1 MKKFRLMLCSNVMGK
16 SVFALLR
23 TFVFLLPLALCSVSC
38 EGFDSEN
45 ILGNVIKPEG
55 DEGKRY
61 KYFFEENYIDSLD
74 AIYCDKG
81 YIALFGFEEVEV
93 APDCFSE
100 ERVVYIGKVENEE
113 FMTDD
118 AMVMVVDSTN
128 FPIRMAMK
136 DINAVF
142 SKVDDKYF
150 NCAIYTAQ
158 SGRWTELENLSYES
172 LPIEK
177 IPSATRALAI
187 GGYSEFGLDDA
198 LTAMSIVGNL
208 GTGFRSALKNDQ
220 IGVLKSN
227 LGVFGDLHEND
238 ELGLGIGLVTANGLP
253 GALLAIGGYL
263 SGKFDD
269 FVVKELGK
277 VRLAIEDLKRY
288 DGTTC
293 EIFFSISGLNEN
305 GQKNSEVGMMVY
317 NVDAMFYLDFLKS
330 ANYEDSKVM
339 KLPIGRYTVEIYV
352 KSTKYK
358 FIEYRVMYTFSMFEL
373 GIDHYTVASDS
384 KYSDGKVKF
393 DVEVFLSGDS
403 EELNKWISND
413 VEFGYYV
420 RHADVFDYKRVTNL
434 SAIFTSTPF
443 TCNLDVERE
452 GFFEE
457 NIDYTSF
464 EARAVD
470 YTIGAYAVVDGNI
483 LTFDEQE
490 MELVYDEH
498 PEVYSGESSSVSDTE
513 ATVSCEYDNCM
524 FWNVLRGVEYF
535 TDSKSES
542 ILLDATE
549 EDGECDFHLDGLIPN
564 TTYKYRAYYEV
575 NGTKSYGETKSFK
588 TEGGESCTDA
598 NHVHAVDLGL
608 SVKWACCNVGASV
621 PEGYGGYYAWGE
633 TEEKENY
640 DVDTYKYYDNSKH
653 SWINIGSNISG
664 TQYDVAHVK
673 WGGSWRMPTRDEIY
687 ELVYICTWKWT
698 TLNGVNG
705 QLVTGPNGNSIFLP
719 AAGYRYGT
727 DLNRRGSYGYFW
739 SATLYEVG
747 SYDAY
752 YLYFDSGYSYWYYW
766 YRRYYGRTV
775 RPVTE

>member
-1 MKKFRLMLCSNVMGK
+1 M
-16 SVFALLR
+16 
-23 TFVFLLPLALCSVSC
+23 
-38 EGFDSEN
+38 
-45 ILGNVIKPEG
+45 
-55 DEGKRY
+55 
-61 KYFFEENYIDSLD
+61 
-74 AIYCDKG
+74 
-81 YIALFGFEEVEV
+81 FGFEEVEV

-113 FMTDD
+113 FVIDD

-142 SKVDDKYF
+142 SRVDDKHF

-158 SGRWTELENLSYES
+158 FGRWIELENLSYES

-177 IPSATRALAI
+177 IPSTTRALAI

-198 LTAMSIVGNL
+198 LIAMSIAGNL
-208 GTGFRSALKNDQ
+208 KNGFGSALKNDQ
-220 IGVLKSN
+220 VGVLESN
-227 LGVFGDLHEND
+227 LGVFGDLQEND
-238 ELGLGIGLVTANGLP
+238 ELGLGISLVTANGLP

-269 FVVKELGK
+269 FVVRELGK
-277 VRLAIEDLKRY
+277 VRLAIEDLKRH

-339 KLPIGRYTVEIYV
+339 KLPTGRYTVEIYV

-403 EELNKWISND
+403 EELNKWISNG

-420 RHADVFDYKRVTNL
+420 HYANAFDYKRVTNL

-443 TCNLDVERE
+443 TYNLDVERE

-464 EARAVD
+464 EARAVG

-483 LTFDEQE
+483 LTYDELE

-498 PEVYSGESSSVSDTE
+498 PEVHSGEFSSVSDTE

-524 FWNVLRGVEYF
+524 FWNALRGVEYF
-535 TDSKSES
+535 TDSKTES

-575 NGTKSYGETKSFK
+575 SGTKFYGETKSFK
-588 TEGGESCTDA
+588 TKGGESCPDD
-598 NHVHAVDLGL
+598 NHPHAIDLGL
-608 SVKWACCNVGASV
+608 PSGTKWACCNVESSS

-633 TEEKENY
+633 TEEKSDY
-640 DVDTYKYYDNSKH
+640 DRYTYKYYNDITGYI
-653 SWINIGSNISG
+653 INIGSNISG

-673 WGGSWRMPTRDEIY
+673 WGGSWRMPTKDEIE
-687 ELVYICTWKWT
+687 ELVNNCTWKWT
-698 TLNGVNG
+698 TYNGVNG
-705 QLVTGPNGNSIFLP
+705 QLVTAPNGNSIFLP
-719 AAGYRYGT
+719 AAGNRLGT
-727 DLNRRGSYGYFW
+727 DLPAWKLLFSRNV
-739 SATLYEVG
+739 A
-747 SYDAY
+747 DQ
-752 YLYFDSGYSYWYYW
+752 
-766 YRRYYGRTV
+766 
-775 RPVTE
+775 